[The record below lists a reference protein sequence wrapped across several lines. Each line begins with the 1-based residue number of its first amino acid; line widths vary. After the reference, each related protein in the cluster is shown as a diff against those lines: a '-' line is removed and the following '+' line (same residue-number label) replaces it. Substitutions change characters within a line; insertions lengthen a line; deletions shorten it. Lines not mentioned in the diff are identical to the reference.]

1 MSGSLTSYLRS
12 ELLALYGPLIGGEE
26 LMRAAGFRT
35 ANAFKL
41 AARRGRVGFDVFQ
54 ITGRRGQFAR
64 TSDVA
69 EWLNSIGRVTRARS
83 LDIEGG
89 ERVSLAAHKPS
100 KKSKP
105 KGGGGDES
113 NLKRQKPRS

>member
-1 MSGSLTSYLRS
+1 MSGPPASYLRS
-12 ELLALYGPLIGGEE
+12 ELLELYGPLIGGEE

-41 AARRGRVGFDVFQ
+41 AVRRGRVGFNVFQ

-69 EWLNSIGRVTRARS
+69 EWLDSVGHQTRARQ
-83 LDIEGG
+83 LDEGG
-89 ERVSLAAHKPS
+89 ERVLLARHKP
-100 KKSKP
+100 
-105 KGGGGDES
+105 
-113 NLKRQKPRS
+113 LR